1 MNKNTFDEGFNL
13 ELVQTAFFDG
23 ELEIPI
29 INPPKEIIIP
39 PDMIPFSK
47 RNRSKDF
54 SECLTF
60 YEHDINFA
68 DVIRNPDELKED
80 ILCFPFMTTPDN
92 SLYRDAPLIVQMAN
106 VYRNRAIGH
115 FFQKLGAY
123 VITNVRWGDERS
135 YTTNILP
142 EKFAFLGA
150 PKNSIVSIGTYGCIS
165 GKENKYYFREGLEA
179 MLDELNPQVVLVY
192 GSMPK
197 AIFGGI
203 KHKTE
208 FVNYPDWISK
218 VRKKVR

>member
-1 MNKNTFDEGFNL
+1 MEKNNFDEGFSL

-23 ELEIPI
+23 VLEIPKIESPTKI
-29 INPPKEIIIP
+29 IVPTR
-39 PDMIPFSK
+39 MIPFTK
-47 RNRSKDF
+47 RNRTEDF
-54 SECLTF
+54 SECLVF
-60 YEHDINFA
+60 YEHDVNFA
-68 DVIRNPDELKED
+68 EVVRNPIELQED
-80 ILCFPFMTTPDN
+80 ILRFASMTTPDN
-92 SLYRDAPLIVQMAN
+92 SLYRDAPLLVQIAN

-115 FFQKLGAY
+115 FFQKQGAY

-135 YTTNILP
+135 YTTNVLP

-197 AIFGGI
+197 SIFGGI
-203 KHKTE
+203 KNKTE

-218 VRKKVR
+218 VRKKVG

>member
-1 MNKNTFDEGFNL
+1 MNKNNFDEGFNL
-13 ELVQTAFFDG
+13 ELVQTAFFEG
-23 ELEIPI
+23 ELEIPM
-29 INPPKEIIIP
+29 INPPKNIVIP
-39 PDMIPFSK
+39 KAMIPFSK
-47 RNRSKDF
+47 RNRSKNF

-60 YEHDINFA
+60 YEYDVNFA
-68 DVIRNPDELKED
+68 DVIRDPDELKED
-80 ILCFPFMTTPDN
+80 ILRFSFITTPDN
-92 SLYRDAPLIVQMAN
+92 SLYRDAPLIVQIAN

-135 YTTNILP
+135 YTTKVLP

-192 GSMPK
+192 GNMPK

-203 KHKTE
+203 EHKTE
-208 FVNYPDWISK
+208 FINYPDWISK
-218 VRKKVR
+218 IRKKVR

>member
-1 MNKNTFDEGFNL
+1 MKKNNFDEGFNL

-23 ELEIPI
+23 ELEIPK
-29 INPPKEIIIP
+29 INPPEKIIIP
-39 PDMIPFSK
+39 SAMIPYSQ
-47 RNRSKDF
+47 RNRSEDF
-54 SECLTF
+54 FECLVF
-60 YEHDINFA
+60 YEHDVNFA
-68 DVIRNPDELKED
+68 DVIRDPDELKED
-80 ILCFPFMTTPDN
+80 ILRFPFMTTPDN
-92 SLYRDAPLIVQMAN
+92 SLYRDAPLIVQIAN

-135 YTTNILP
+135 YTTKVLP

-150 PKNSIVSIGTYGCIS
+150 PKNSIVSIGTYGAIRS
-165 GKENKYYFREGLEA
+165 KENKYYFRAGLEA
-179 MLDELNPQVVLVY
+179 MLYELSPQVVLVY

-197 AIFGGI
+197 SIFGGI
-203 KHKTE
+203 EHKTE